1 MKVHVV
7 TVPHTSESGS
17 QILPRLAR
25 TLEALGWTVGKRRD
39 PKADIQYYFPYLLY
53 DTNETMCAAWFT
65 HREEGM
71 PDKAAMWSHFAS
83 QVDLRTVS
91 TRLYAAE
98 LGEFGET
105 ALVTP
110 PLDRD
115 KFSPAHRNSHSKPV
129 VGVAGYVYPRS
140 GRKGEEMVAR
150 LAGDPMSAG
159 MELTAAGHGW
169 PVPTRTWPWGELEEF
184 YRQLDVFLCA
194 STIEG
199 PGYPPLEALAC
210 GVKTVVPRSVG
221 VFDELPKA
229 RGLVRYERGNYDDMC
244 RALRDA
250 LAVEADP
257 EELRAT
263 TERFTLDAWLAGHE
277 RAFDDLLHPVP
288 AVPGG
293 LPDWRGNCGVY
304 MVAYGDPARAC
315 AETAIASWH
324 RYMPGVPVCLA
335 AEEPVGPEDVF
346 VEVPDADLGARSV
359 KTRIYDLAPQ
369 EWQYVIYV
377 DADTEVTADVGF
389 LFDLLADGWEMF
401 ICYNPE
407 QYVMAGNMVR
417 PDNEAECD
425 ATFELV
431 GTSEFLQ
438 YNGGVFG
445 FRRCDRTARF
455 FRDWHR
461 EWGVWGKRD
470 QAALD
475 RALYA
480 DPLRVYTL
488 GVEWNCVTRYYDK
501 SRSAGIVHYPTRAR
515 RWQGIIRHRLD
526 NPQAWRDAGLR

>member
-1 MKVHVV
+1 
-7 TVPHTSESGS
+7 
-17 QILPRLAR
+17 
-25 TLEALGWTVGKRRD
+25 
-39 PKADIQYYFPYLLY
+39 
-53 DTNETMCAAWFT
+53 
-65 HREEGM
+65 M